1 MNLEEITPLS
11 PFNYDEW
18 KPRMIAYL
26 KSHDL
31 FDCYFEREFESSTKK
46 IKWLNKGDMHIGRMK
61 LTMTDYIL
69 YPTIIDIETPKEL
82 WAHLDE
88 RFGKKNDGF
97 GPNPFKSK
105 QGDAFAPLDGL
116 SDHDAF
122 APPDGLSDHVAFAPL
137 DDLSDHEPVSSHIEV
152 VDKELADSPLML
164 KLSSLSVPAHT
175 LDIAEGPKSSLAP
188 EFVGLHHDHMIIS
201 EVTSAI
207 GGNAFA
213 PLQQTSLIYYYMII
227 STCFQKVIEEYG
239 HCHPLEIISHASYD
253 SFDLTLAGSKEI
265 SRNCFESL
273 KSDFDFKQ
281 TCNSYFWHNLTHGG
295 SKEKTKDYMHFHR
308 FDPTSADSNHRF
320 KDHSHTV
327 GFVLITFDLKSK
339 YKHMLFEHDPL
350 LPKKKIPPDI

>member
-46 IKWLNKGDMHIGRMK
+46 IKWLNKGDMAFG
-61 LTMTDYIL
+61 TMMLALCAYQRFKFKYRDGVEIPREL
-69 YPTIIDIETPKEL
+69 WTPKEI
-82 WAHLDE
+82 WAHLDGK
-88 RFGKKNDGF
+88 FGRENEGL
-97 GPNPFKSK
+97 GPNPFERK
-105 QGDAFAPLDGL
+105 QSDAFAPLDG
-116 SDHDAF
+116 
-122 APPDGLSDHVAFAPL
+122 
-137 DDLSDHEPVSSHIEV
+137 LSDHEPVSSHIEV

-227 STCFQKVIEEYG
+227 STCFQKVIKEYG
-239 HCHPLEIISHASYD
+239 HCHQLEIISHASYD

-281 TCNSYFWHNLTHGG
+281 TCNSSFWHNLTHGG
-295 SKEKTKDYMHFHR
+295 SKEKTKDYMHIQK

-320 KDHSHTV
+320 KDHSNTV

-350 LPKKKIPPDI
+350 LPKKKIPPDT